1 MALPEDKPKRR
12 FFTDSPEGFER
23 PTHDKRVYHEFTP
36 GEILNDVRN
45 GVELKFGQDR
55 RARRVY
61 KTYNRP
67 EAIKRLTGR
76 IGAIIPKGRSRSGE
90 RRPMSFSWK
99 YAPRNEPTALSVSD
113 ELIKYFGRSPR
124 DTRPPINPWYEWGRH
139 PKSHPEAK
147 GPRGTKKGTRMHKER
162 EALRL
167 LKQRKLAAEAAAEE
181 HQRRLEDAHNKE
193 LRKKAIENIFRIWEG
208 KAPRRLKHKNQFP
221 EVPGFPYP
229 TG

>member
-36 GEILNDVRN
+36 
-45 GVELKFGQDR
+45 DR
-55 RARRVY
+55 VD

-76 IGAIIPKGRSRSGE
+76 IGSIIPKGRSRSGE
-90 RRPMSFSWK
+90 RRPMSFSWE
-99 YAPRNEPTALSVSD
+99 YAPRNEPTALSVSN
-113 ELIKYFGRSPR
+113 ELNKYFGRSPR
-124 DTRPPINPWYEWGRH
+124 DTRPPITPWPDWFRITGRPH
-139 PKSHPEAK
+139 KSPPEAK

-208 KAPRRLKHKNQFP
+208 KAPRRLKHKNEFP